1 MSEILRVDC
10 SYFSVLFVTGSPG
23 KPQTPAFELDP
34 NGRLVTLVWV
44 DGHSGDYPIY
54 GHRILL
60 KAEGK
65 DALIF
70 SLPVQRHSIALMDV
84 GNALKLYILVFNGM
98 VMALSGKP
106 SCMET

>member
-1 MSEILRVDC
+1 MKMCQNYIFDTRYFEIAVLEISRVDC

-70 SLPVQRHSIALMDV
+70 SLPVQRHSIAS
-84 GNALKLYILVFNGM
+84 AWTW
-98 VMALSGKP
+98 VML
-106 SCMET
+106 